1 MRAIVV
7 VPTYNERETLPQLI
21 DQLLERPSEPDILVV
36 DDNSPDGT
44 AAIVKD
50 AMAAHPGRI
59 HLLERPGKQGLGR
72 AYAAGF
78 ADALKRRVYD
88 AIVQMDAD
96 GSHAPEDVDRLL
108 AALGDADLAIG
119 SRYVPGGHSDGLTGG
134 REALSRGG
142 NTYARLILRAGVND
156 LTGGFKA
163 WRAELLAELLD
174 ESTASDG
181 YGFQIEMTLRAARR
195 GARIREVPITFYER
209 RAGSSKM
216 NWRIAS
222 EAAWLVPWMARHYP
236 ARGATPPPRG
246 SAYDAKPNAS

>member
-7 VPTYNERETLPQLI
+7 VPTYNERETIPEMLE
-21 DQLLERPSEPDILVV
+21 QLLERPCGPDILVV

-44 AAIVKD
+44 GAIVT
-50 AMAAHPGRI
+50 AAAAHPGRI

-78 ADALKRRVYD
+78 AHALELGGYD
-88 AIVQMDAD
+88 VIVQMDAD
-96 GSHAPEDVDRLL
+96 GSHAPEDVDRLV
-108 AALGDADLAIG
+108 AATADADLAIG
-119 SRYVPGGHSDGLTGG
+119 SRYVTGGSSDGLTRG

-142 NTYARLILRAGVND
+142 NTYARLILRTGVND

-163 WRAELLAELLD
+163 WRAELLAELLR
-174 ESTASDG
+174 EATASDG

-195 GARIREVPITFYER
+195 GATIREVPIIFYER
-209 RAGSSKM
+209 RAGASKM

-236 ARGATPPPRG
+236 ARN
-246 SAYDAKPNAS
+246 AKGTQPVARSSRA